1 MQCVNF
7 IVVFHFIVLYT
18 DHVDKFVFL
27 LYFFYIYH
35 TGSLITNLSE
45 ASQDKQPKKTSY
57 EAIAYRELR
66 NAILTGIFPP
76 GYQVVEEYISSQLN
90 MSRSPVRSAI
100 KRLET
105 EGFLEKRDNKRIY
118 VALPELDKVLDILY
132 IREALD
138 GMCSRLAAQNRTAE
152 DIEKL
157 NQIMERSRMS
167 IESGDIYAHHEIA
180 TVIHYAIF
188 EASKRPLLARL
199 AINYENQI
207 SLFTY
212 DSFKQDDMRVR
223 TAHEEHC
230 AICRAVIAGD
240 GDTAEAEARHHVRI
254 LRERMTMLHENKSRA
269 MNSSVSQLR
278 P

>member
-1 MQCVNF
+1 M
-7 IVVFHFIVLYT
+7 
-18 DHVDKFVFL
+18 
-27 LYFFYIYH
+27 
-35 TGSLITNLSE
+35 
-45 ASQDKQPKKTSY
+45 
-57 EAIAYRELR
+57 
-66 NAILTGIFPP
+66 
-76 GYQVVEEYISSQLN
+76 
-90 MSRSPVRSAI
+90 
-100 KRLET
+100 
-105 EGFLEKRDNKRIY
+105 
-118 VALPELDKVLDILY
+118 LDILY

-157 NQIMERSRMS
+157 SQIMERSRMS

-240 GDTAEAEARHHVRI
+240 GDAAEAEARHHVRI

>member
-1 MQCVNF
+1 MVCAV
-7 IVVFHFIVLYT
+7 
-18 DHVDKFVFL
+18 
-27 LYFFYIYH
+27 
-35 TGSLITNLSE
+35 GSLR
-45 ASQDKQPKKTSY
+45 KT
-57 EAIAYRELR
+57 
-66 NAILTGIFPP
+66 G
-76 GYQVVEEYISSQLN
+76 
-90 MSRSPVRSAI
+90 
-100 KRLET
+100 
-105 EGFLEKRDNKRIY
+105 
-118 VALPELDKVLDILY
+118 
-132 IREALD
+132 
-138 GMCSRLAAQNRTAE
+138 TAE

-240 GDTAEAEARHHVRI
+240 GDAAEAEARHHVRI

-269 MNSSVSQLR
+269 MNSSVSQLPSVSGARNGLR
-278 P
+278 PPVRFGGRFLYYLLYGTGSSRSISSSCVHFI

>member
-1 MQCVNF
+1 M
-7 IVVFHFIVLYT
+7 
-18 DHVDKFVFL
+18 
-27 LYFFYIYH
+27 
-35 TGSLITNLSE
+35 NLSE
-45 ASQDKQPKKTSY
+45 VSQDKQPKKTSY

-76 GYQVVEEYISSQLN
+76 GYQVVEEHISSQLN

-223 TAHEEHC
+223 TGTRRTLRNLP
-230 AICRAVIAGD
+230 CRD
-240 GDTAEAEARHHVRI
+240 CR
-254 LRERMTMLHENKSRA
+254 
-269 MNSSVSQLR
+269 
-278 P
+278 

>member
-1 MQCVNF
+1 MDSHE
-7 IVVFHFIVLYT
+7 ITT
-18 DHVDKFVFL
+18 DEQH
-27 LYFFYIYH
+27 
-35 TGSLITNLSE
+35 
-45 ASQDKQPKKTSY
+45 KKISY
-57 EAIAYRELR
+57 ESIAYRELR

-76 GYQVVEEYISSQLN
+76 GYQVVEEFISSQLS

-105 EGFLEKRDNKRIY
+105 EGFLEKRSNKRIY

-138 GMCSRLAAQNRTAE
+138 GMCSRLAAQNRTDA
-152 DIEKL
+152 DISKL
-157 NQIMERSRMS
+157 NDIMERSS
-167 IESGDIYAHHEIA
+167 VAAESGDVYAQHEIA
-180 TVIHYAIF
+180 TIVHYAVF
-188 EASKRPLLARL
+188 KASQRPLLAKL

-212 DSFKQDDMRVR
+212 DSFKQDDMRILS
-223 TAHEEHC
+223 AHQEHC

-240 GDTAEAEARHHVRI
+240 PDTAEAEARRHIRI
-254 LRERMTMLHENKSRA
+254 LRERMTILHENKLRA
-269 MNSSVSQLR
+269 MNNSVSMLH

>member
-1 MQCVNF
+1 M
-7 IVVFHFIVLYT
+7 
-18 DHVDKFVFL
+18 
-27 LYFFYIYH
+27 
-35 TGSLITNLSE
+35 
-45 ASQDKQPKKTSY
+45 
-57 EAIAYRELR
+57 
-66 NAILTGIFPP
+66 
-76 GYQVVEEYISSQLN
+76 
-90 MSRSPVRSAI
+90 
-100 KRLET
+100 
-105 EGFLEKRDNKRIY
+105 
-118 VALPELDKVLDILY
+118 LDILY

-152 DIEKL
+152 DIERL
-157 NQIMERSRMS
+157 SQIMERSRMS

-240 GDTAEAEARHHVRI
+240 GDAAEAEARHHVRI

>member
-1 MQCVNF
+1 M
-7 IVVFHFIVLYT
+7 
-18 DHVDKFVFL
+18 
-27 LYFFYIYH
+27 
-35 TGSLITNLSE
+35 NLSE

-138 GMCSRLAAQNRTAE
+138 GMCSRLAAQNRTAA